1 MIARL
6 ARLGLTGVS
15 LLALGLPAGAQTAP
29 VASKDVVIDL
39 APTSEVVI
47 SNADRGDPTRRWA
60 DQPKTAAIEATGSLP
75 SGAGALP
82 GEKDMIDIDHPAAGP
97 SPVAVARPPL
107 PAPHEQAPV
116 TTPPAAPAQQAALP
130 AHPQDTVV
138 IEQKPVEPAPLSP
151 VVTAPVVTAPVVI
164 APAAPAPSTPAA
176 TPPVQPEIAVPQT
189 PPTPAQPPQQAVAPP
204 PVTPDMIRAGLQEFL
219 RIDGRGLAAA
229 QMRREREAIAAA
241 YAARGYAP
249 FWTDAG
255 RPTPAA
261 EAATARLTRAE
272 DDGLDLRAFTILSF
286 RNLPPEQM
294 ALADLALS
302 EAVVAYGRQA
312 SGVRVEP
319 SRISGYIT
327 AKPQVA
333 DAATILVQTASAGSN
348 AGEALQAFNPP
359 HPGYAALRAKLSEL
373 RRERPA
379 EAPQAKIPAGPVLK
393 VGMRDPRVPLI
404 RARFGLDVG
413 ETTAPEQTVY
423 DTRVAG
429 AIADF
434 QRANG
439 LPASGQLTART
450 ISVLSGGEPSRL
462 ENEILSNMERWRWL
476 PRDLGA
482 ERIEVNIPDYM
493 LKIVR
498 NGEIAHTTRVVV
510 GKTDTPTPIFSNRM
524 QYVIVNPYWNVP
536 QSIIKKEMAPRLA
549 QDPSYLA
556 RRGYE
561 VTSHRGQMVVR
572 QPPGAGNALGRIKF
586 MFPNEHAVYL
596 HDTPSRHL
604 FGTERRAYSHGCV
617 RVDKPFGLAEAVLGR
632 QNGWSEERVKK
643 MIGGGERTIH
653 LGQPLPIHIEYFTA
667 YVDETGRLQLRD
679 DIYGYSARVRAALG
693 LNG

>member
-15 LLALGLPAGAQTAP
+15 LLALGLPAVAQSAPTA
-29 VASKDVVIDL
+29 AKDVIVDL
-39 APTSEVVI
+39 APASDVVI
-47 SNADRGDPTRRWA
+47 SNADRGDPARRWA
-60 DQPKTAAIEATGSLP
+60 DLPKAAAAEATGSLQT
-75 SGAGALP
+75 GATALP
-82 GEKDMIDIDHPAAGP
+82 GEKDMIDLDRPA
-97 SPVAVARPPL
+97 PVAARPPL
-107 PAPHEQAPV
+107 PTPHEQTPV
-116 TTPPAAPAQQAALP
+116 AAPLDAPARQASLP
-130 AHPQDTVV
+130 THPQETVV
-138 IEQKPVEPAPLSP
+138 IEQKPAEPAPQ
-151 VVTAPVVTAPVVI
+151 APVAT
-164 APAAPAPSTPAA
+164 APAAPAPAAAPVTPPAA
-176 TPPVQPEIAVPQT
+176 QPEIVVPQT
-189 PPTPAQPPQQAVAPP
+189 PPAQPPQQAQTAPTP
-204 PVTPDMIRAGLQEFL
+204 PVTSDMIRAGLQEFL
-219 RIDGRGLAAA
+219 RIDGRGLAAT

-241 YAARGYAP
+241 YAARDYAP

-255 RPTPAA
+255 KPTPAA
-261 EAATARLTRAE
+261 ESATARLTRAE

-312 SGVRVEP
+312 GGVRVEP

-333 DAATILVQTASAGSN
+333 DAAAILNQTASAGMS

-379 EAPQAKIPAGPVLK
+379 ETPQAKIPAGPVLK

-404 RARFGLDVG
+404 RSRFGLDVG

-423 DTRVAG
+423 DTRVA
-429 AIADF
+429 AAVADF

-462 ENEILSNMERWRWL
+462 ENEILANMERWRWL
-476 PRDLGA
+476 PRDLGVD
-482 ERIEVNIPDYM
+482 RIEVNIPDYM
-493 LKIVR
+493 LKLTR
-498 NGEIAHTTRVVV
+498 NGEIAHMTRVVV
-510 GKTDTPTPIFSNRM
+510 GKTDTPTPVFSNRM

-617 RVDKPFGLAEAVLGR
+617 RVDKPFSLAEAVLGR

-653 LGQPLPIHIEYFTA
+653 LGQPLPIHIQYFTA